1 MKAKLESKAI
11 QPREP
16 ESVAD
21 YVLNKPD
28 ALIENVDYEFR
39 FNEALNDNLVDHTK
53 ILLEKLAIEA
63 QNFNSSC
70 NYLISKV
77 EEAIPSY
84 VVDKGIDVA
93 PLRQQVADATEPKL
107 DTIITNASNVMENGS
122 ATIKA
127 LSAYFGVKYLE
138 EDAFDEVSVVGRAVY
153 EAKTLTSYLRDLSK
167 ALLDI
172 GLISDQ
178 HSAYINEAMNV
189 IDQRCEVRSKLNTL
203 SFQATVFSKLG
214 QIIGGLL

>member
-1 MKAKLESKAI
+1 MKAKLEAKAI

-21 YVLNKPD
+21 YVLNKPE
-28 ALIENVDYEFR
+28 ALVKSVDYEFR

-53 ILLEKLAIEA
+53 TLLEKLAIDA
-63 QNFNSSC
+63 QGFNSAC
-70 NYLISKV
+70 NYLINKV

-84 VVDKGIDVA
+84 VVDKGIEVA

-107 DTIITNASNVMENGS
+107 DTIITNAANVMENGS

-127 LSAYFGVKYLE
+127 LSSYFGVKYLD
-138 EDAFDEVSVVGRAVY
+138 EDKFDEVSSVGRAVY
-153 EAKTLTSYLRDLSK
+153 EAKTLTSYLRDLAK
-167 ALLDI
+167 ALCDI

-203 SFQATVFSKLG
+203 SFQVAVFGKLG

>member
-1 MKAKLESKAI
+1 MKAKLEAKAT

-39 FNEALNDNLVDHTK
+39 FTEALHDNLVDHTK
-53 ILLEKLAIEA
+53 TLLEKLAIEA
-63 QNFNSSC
+63 QSFNSSC

-77 EEAIPSY
+77 EDAIPSY
-84 VVDKGIDVA
+84 VVDKGIEVA
-93 PLRQQVADATEPKL
+93 PLRQQVADSTEPRL

-122 ATIKA
+122 LILKS
-127 LSAYFGVKYLE
+127 LSSYFGVKYLE

-153 EAKTLTSYLRDLSK
+153 EAKTLTGYLRDLSK